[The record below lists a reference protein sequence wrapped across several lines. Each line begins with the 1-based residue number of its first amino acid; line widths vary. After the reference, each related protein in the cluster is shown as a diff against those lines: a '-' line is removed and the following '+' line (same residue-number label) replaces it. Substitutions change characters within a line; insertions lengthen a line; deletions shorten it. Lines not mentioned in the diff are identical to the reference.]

1 MLPTP
6 KEKPNNKLYVFW
18 RNDSKKHTK
27 FLNDLSFPYKPLV
40 HLIFPQA
47 RFCWVPI
54 PSNTIWNHLI
64 MMGPKII
71 NDPLTSLFNAYRSP
85 FRMIKY
91 PKILIVIVNQPKL
104 HLILN
109 INTLNSRMLMMI

>member
-1 MLPTP
+1 MALVEGKLNKIFLHFLPH
-6 KEKPNNKLYVFW
+6 FAIF
-18 RNDSKKHTK
+18 DDFSKWSA
-27 FLNDLSFPYKPLV
+27 LNFSTADNQNTGYKYPFY
-40 HLIFPQA
+40 HYSQ
-47 RFCWVPI
+47 
-54 PSNTIWNHLI
+54 PSYYDG
-64 MMGPKII
+64 GPKII
-71 NDPLTSLFNAYRSP
+71 NDPLTSLFNAYRRP

>member
-64 MMGPKII
+64 MMGSKII